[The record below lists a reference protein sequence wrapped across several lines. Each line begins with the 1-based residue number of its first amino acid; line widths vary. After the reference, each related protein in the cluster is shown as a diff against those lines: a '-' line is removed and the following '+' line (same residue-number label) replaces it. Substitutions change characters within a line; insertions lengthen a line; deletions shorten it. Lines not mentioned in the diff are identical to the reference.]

1 MSSASLTRWTDGS
14 MDRRL
19 RKRYAAER
27 RFRLF
32 GLLAIGLSVAFLAFL
47 LVSMAWRGLG
57 GFTRTEAKVAI
68 DFPRS
73 DLILDP
79 AVLKGPEASQAVA
92 SADLESVLNQAAT
105 ANYGERAEELFGG
118 AAV

>member
-1 MSSASLTRWTDGS
+1 MSSIAPTRWTDGS

-27 RFRLF
+27 RFRLL
-32 GLLAIGLSVAFLAFL
+32 GLLAIGLSIAFLAFL
-47 LVSMAWRGLG
+47 LVTMAWRGLG
-57 GFTRTEAKVAI
+57 GFTQTEARVTI

-79 AVLKGPEASQAVA
+79 AVLNGPEGQQAVA
-92 SADLESVLNQAAT
+92 SADLESVLRQAA
-105 ANYGERAEELFGG
+105 
-118 AAV
+118 